1 MELTDVAKN
10 KLKNADSK
18 EEVQNIFQDI
28 KNGTKAA
35 GVLLSDDDLDQVSGG
50 AWFGQIPERER

>member
-28 KNGTKAA
+28 ENGTKAA

-50 AWFGQIPERER
+50 AWFSHIPDREM

>member
-35 GVLLSDDDLDQVSGG
+35 GVLLSDDDLD
-50 AWFGQIPERER
+50 